1 MKTEIHIKPVS
12 RRPQNIKEAKCNYEI
27 ICVFDDGRQEARG
40 GSVCIKDAS
49 EKRAALTAL
58 RDALKRFTKPSLIKI
73 YMGEDFV
80 RNMLQQQMPK
90 RWKDNGWRKIRQN
103 AELKHSDLWQEIT
116 ELTKQHAV
124 VIAKKEEIKQ

>member
-1 MKTEIHIKPVS
+1 MKTEIHIKPKS
-12 RRPQNIKEAKCNYEI
+12 KRPQNIREARCDYEI

-40 GSVCIKDAS
+40 GSVCIQDAS

-90 RWKDNGWRKIRQN
+90 RWRDNGWRKIRQN
-103 AELKHSDLWQEIT
+103 AELKHRELWQEIT

-124 VIAKKEEIKQ
+124 VIAKEEESKR